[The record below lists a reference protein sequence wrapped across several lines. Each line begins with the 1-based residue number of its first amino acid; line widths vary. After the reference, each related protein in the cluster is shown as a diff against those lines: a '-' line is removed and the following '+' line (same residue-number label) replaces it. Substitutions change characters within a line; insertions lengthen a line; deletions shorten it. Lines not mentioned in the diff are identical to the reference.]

1 MDDYLVFQLYA
12 PLAAWGGQAVGQERP
27 SDDHPSRSALLGLL
41 AAALGI
47 RRDQEA
53 EHQALSHACRFGIKL
68 PAPGL
73 ALRDFHTI
81 QVPPSA
87 KKQQHLQTRRD
98 ELREPKVGTMLSF
111 RSYRQDAISVVAV
124 VSEDEHYSLQRLND
138 ALLEPVFPLYLG
150 RKACPPALPLNPD
163 IIPAPDLKTAL
174 DGYCMDP
181 LLVECC
187 AKWLDAASRERNDN
201 TLSAAERCAISS
213 RYYWE
218 ADMESGMDHDFQT
231 PRYDQPLS
239 RQRWQFAPRDEF
251 VCLGGE

>member
-53 EHQALSHACRFGIKL
+53 DHQALSHACRFGIKL

-81 QVPPSA
+81 QVPPST

-111 RSYRQDAISVVAV
+111 RSYRQDALSIVAV
-124 VSEDEHYSLQRLND
+124 TSTDERYSPDRVSE

-150 RKACPPALPLNPD
+150 RKACPPALPLNPEV
-163 IIPAPDLKTAL
+163 IPAPDLKVAL
-174 DGYCMDP
+174 DSYCVAP
-181 LLVECC
+181 
-187 AKWLDAASRERNDN
+187 WLAGLCEKSP
-201 TLSAAERCAISS
+201 

-218 ADMESGMDHDFQT
+218 ADMESGMEHDFQT

-239 RQRWQFAPRDEF
+239 RRRWQFTPRDEF

>member
-1 MDDYLVFQLYA
+1 MEDYLVFQLYA

-47 RRDQEA
+47 RRDEEA
-53 EHQALSHACRFGIKL
+53 EHRSLSEACRFGIKL
-68 PAPGL
+68 LTPGL

-98 ELREPKVGTMLSF
+98 ELHEPKLGTMLSF
-111 RSYRQDAISVVAV
+111 RSYRQDALSIVAV
-124 VSEDEHYSLQRLND
+124 TSTDDRFSPDRLSD

-150 RKACPPALPLNPD
+150 RKACPPALPLNPEV
-163 IIPAPDLKTAL
+163 IPAADLRTAL
-174 DGYCMDP
+174 DAYCIAP
-181 LLVECC
+181 
-187 AKWLDAASRERNDN
+187 WLTGLCEKSP
-201 TLSAAERCAISS
+201 

-218 ADMESGMDHDFQT
+218 ADMESGMEHDFQT

-251 VCLGGE
+251 VHLGGE

>member
-47 RRDQEA
+47 RRDEEA
-53 EHQALSHACRFGIKL
+53 EHRALSHACRFGVKL

-111 RSYRQDAISVVAV
+111 RSYRQDAVSIVAV
-124 VSEDEHYSLQRLND
+124 TSGDERYSPDRLHD

-150 RKACPPALPLNPD
+150 RKACPPALPLNPEV
-163 IIPAPDLKTAL
+163 IPAHDLRMAL
-174 DGYCMDP
+174 DSYCVAP
-181 LLVECC
+181 WLAILLG
-187 AKWLDAASRERNDN
+187 K
-201 TLSAAERCAISS
+201 SS

-218 ADMESGMDHDFQT
+218 ADMKSGMDHDFHT

-239 RQRWQFAPRDEF
+239 RQRWQFAPREEF
-251 VCLGGE
+251 VRLGGE